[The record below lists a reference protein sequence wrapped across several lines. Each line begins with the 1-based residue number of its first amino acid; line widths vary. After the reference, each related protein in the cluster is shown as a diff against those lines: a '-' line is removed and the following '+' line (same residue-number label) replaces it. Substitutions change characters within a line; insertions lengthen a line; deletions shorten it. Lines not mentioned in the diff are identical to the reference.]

1 MSMNFSKVI
10 NCAKLYDLYE
20 QVFDYFNLTIYDLES
35 CIDTNLSI
43 EKIKNKLE
51 TFSDNH
57 FKNALNEFNEEIR
70 RIKNYLP
77 DELSKIEKLSDDLKF
92 NFNTFLDKNFIDFEK
107 VASLKNNFK
116 ISIDKISKV
125 YS

>member
-1 MSMNFSKVI
+1 MNFSKVI

-20 QVFDYFNLTIYDLES
+20 QIFDYLNLTIYDLES

>member
-1 MSMNFSKVI
+1 MNFSKVI
-10 NCAKLYDLYE
+10 NCEKLYDLYE
-20 QVFDYFNLTIYDLES
+20 QIFDYFNLTIYDLES

>member
-1 MSMNFSKVI
+1 MNLSKVI

-20 QVFDYFNLTIYDLES
+20 QIFDYFNLTIYDLES

-92 NFNTFLDKNFIDFEK
+92 YFNTFLDKNFIDFEK

-116 ISIDKISKV
+116 ISIDKISKA

>member
-1 MSMNFSKVI
+1 MNFSKVI

-20 QVFDYFNLTIYDLES
+20 QIFDYFNLTIYDLES

-43 EKIKNKLE
+43 ENIKNKLE

-77 DELSKIEKLSDDLKF
+77 DELSKIENLSDDLKF
-92 NFNTFLDKNFIDFEK
+92 YFNTFLDKNFIDFEK
-107 VASLKNNFK
+107 VASLKSNFK

>member
-1 MSMNFSKVI
+1 MNFSKVI

-20 QVFDYFNLTIYDLES
+20 QIFDYFNLTIYDLES

-77 DELSKIEKLSDDLKF
+77 DELSKIEKLSDDLKYD
-92 NFNTFLDKNFIDFEK
+92 FNTFLDKNFIDFEK
-107 VASLKNNFK
+107 VASLKNNLK
-116 ISIDKISKV
+116 ISIDKISKA

>member
-1 MSMNFSKVI
+1 MNLTKVI
-10 NCAKLYDLYE
+10 NCKKLYDLYD
-20 QVFDYFNLTIYDLES
+20 QIFDYFNLTIYDLES
-35 CIDTNLSI
+35 CIDTNLNI

-57 FKNALNEFNEEIR
+57 FKNALNEFNEEIK

-107 VASLKNNFK
+107 VSSLKNNFK
-116 ISIDKISKV
+116 ISIDRISKV

>member
-1 MSMNFSKVI
+1 MNFTKVI
-10 NCAKLYDLYE
+10 NCEKLYDLYD
-20 QVFDYFNLTIYDLES
+20 QIFDYFNLTIYDLES
-35 CIDTNLSI
+35 CIDTNLNI
-43 EKIKNKLE
+43 EKFKNKLE

-57 FKNALNEFNEEIR
+57 FKNALNEFNEEIK

-107 VASLKNNFK
+107 VSSLKNNFK

>member
-1 MSMNFSKVI
+1 MNLSKVI

-20 QVFDYFNLTIYDLES
+20 QIFDYFNLTIYDLES

-57 FKNALNEFNEEIR
+57 FKSALNEFNEEIR

-77 DELSKIEKLSDDLKF
+77 DELSKIENLSDDLKF
-92 NFNTFLDKNFIDFEK
+92 YFNTFLDKNFIDFEK
-107 VASLKNNFK
+107 VASLKSNFK

>member
-1 MSMNFSKVI
+1 MNFSKVI

-20 QVFDYFNLTIYDLES
+20 QIFDYFNLTIYDLES
-35 CIDTNLSI
+35 CFDTNVGI

-77 DELSKIEKLSDDLKF
+77 DELSKIEKLTDDLKF
-92 NFNTFLDKNFIDFEK
+92 YFNTFLDKNFIDFEK
-107 VASLKNNFK
+107 VASLKNSLK

>member
-1 MSMNFSKVI
+1 MNFSKVI

-20 QVFDYFNLTIYDLES
+20 QIFDYFNLTIYDLES
-35 CIDTNLSI
+35 CFDTNVGI

-77 DELSKIEKLSDDLKF
+77 EELSKIEKLSDDLKF

-107 VASLKNNFK
+107 VASLKSNFK

>member
-1 MSMNFSKVI
+1 MNFSKVI
-10 NCAKLYDLYE
+10 NCEKLYDLYE
-20 QVFDYFNLTIYDLES
+20 QIFDYFNLTIYDLES

-92 NFNTFLDKNFIDFEK
+92 YFNTFLDKNFIDFEK
-107 VASLKNNFK
+107 VASLKSNFK

>member
-1 MSMNFSKVI
+1 MNFSKVI

-20 QVFDYFNLTIYDLES
+20 QIFDYFNLTIYDLES

-77 DELSKIEKLSDDLKF
+77 DELSKIEKLSDDLKL

>member
-1 MSMNFSKVI
+1 MNFSKVI

-20 QVFDYFNLTIYDLES
+20 QIFDYFNLTIYDLES

-57 FKNALNEFNEEIR
+57 FKSALNEFNEEIR

-107 VASLKNNFK
+107 VASLKSNFK

>member
-1 MSMNFSKVI
+1 MNFSKVI

-20 QVFDYFNLTIYDLES
+20 QIFDYFNLTIYDLES

-57 FKNALNEFNEEIR
+57 FKNALHEFNEEIR

-77 DELSKIEKLSDDLKF
+77 DELSKIEKLSDDLKYD
-92 NFNTFLDKNFIDFEK
+92 FNTFLDKNFIDFEK

>member
-1 MSMNFSKVI
+1 MNFSKVI

-20 QVFDYFNLTIYDLES
+20 QIFDYFNLTIYDLES

-107 VASLKNNFK
+107 IASLKNNFK
-116 ISIDKISKV
+116 ISIYKISKV

>member
-1 MSMNFSKVI
+1 MNFSKVI

-20 QVFDYFNLTIYDLES
+20 QIFDYFNLTIYDLES
-35 CIDTNLSI
+35 CIDTNLNI

-51 TFSDNH
+51 TFSDKH
-57 FKNALNEFNEEIR
+57 FKNALSEFNEEIA

-107 VASLKNNFK
+107 VASLKSNFK

>member
-1 MSMNFSKVI
+1 MNFSKVI

-20 QVFDYFNLTIYDLES
+20 QIFDYFNLTIYDLES
-35 CIDTNLSI
+35 CIDTNLGI

>member
-1 MSMNFSKVI
+1 MNFSKVI

-20 QVFDYFNLTIYDLES
+20 QIFDYFNLTIYDLES

-107 VASLKNNFK
+107 VSSLKNNFK

>member
-20 QVFDYFNLTIYDLES
+20 QIFDYFNLTIYDLES
-35 CIDTNLSI
+35 CIDTNLGI

-92 NFNTFLDKNFIDFEK
+92 YFNTFLDKNFIDFEK
-107 VASLKNNFK
+107 VASLKSNFK

>member
-1 MSMNFSKVI
+1 MNFSKVI

-20 QVFDYFNLTIYDLES
+20 QIFDYFNLTIYDLES
-35 CIDTNLSI
+35 CIDTNLNI

-51 TFSDNH
+51 TFSDKH
-57 FKNALNEFNEEIR
+57 FKNALSEFNEEIG

-77 DELSKIEKLSDDLKF
+77 DELSKIEKLSDDLKYDF
-92 NFNTFLDKNFIDFEK
+92 NIFLDKNFIDFEK
-107 VASLKNNFK
+107 VASIKNNFK

>member
-1 MSMNFSKVI
+1 MNFSKVI

-20 QVFDYFNLTIYDLES
+20 QIFDYFNLTIYDLES
-35 CIDTNLSI
+35 CIDTNLNI

-51 TFSDNH
+51 TFSDKH
-57 FKNALNEFNEEIR
+57 FKNALSEFNEEIG

-77 DELSKIEKLSDDLKF
+77 DELSKIENLSDDLKF
-92 NFNTFLDKNFIDFEK
+92 YFNTFLDKNFIDFEK
-107 VASLKNNFK
+107 VASLKSNFK

>member
-1 MSMNFSKVI
+1 MNFSKVI

-20 QVFDYFNLTIYDLES
+20 QIFDYFNLTIYDLES

-92 NFNTFLDKNFIDFEK
+92 YFNTFLDKNFIDFEK
-107 VASLKNNFK
+107 VASLKSNFK

>member
-1 MSMNFSKVI
+1 MNFSKVI

-20 QVFDYFNLTIYDLES
+20 QIFDYFNLTVYDLES

-43 EKIKNKLE
+43 EEIKNKLE

>member
-1 MSMNFSKVI
+1 MNFSKVI
-10 NCAKLYDLYE
+10 NCSKLYDLYE
-20 QVFDYFNLTIYDLES
+20 QIFDYFNLTIYDLES

-77 DELSKIEKLSDDLKF
+77 EELSKIEKLSDDLKF

-107 VASLKNNFK
+107 VASLKSNFK

>member
-1 MSMNFSKVI
+1 MNFSKVI

-20 QVFDYFNLTIYDLES
+20 QIFDYFNLTIYDLES

-77 DELSKIEKLSDDLKF
+77 DELSKIEKLTDDLKF
-92 NFNTFLDKNFIDFEK
+92 YFNTFLDKNFIDFEK
-107 VASLKNNFK
+107 VASLKSNFK

>member
-1 MSMNFSKVI
+1 MNFSKVI

-20 QVFDYFNLTIYDLES
+20 QIFDYFNLTIYDLES

-92 NFNTFLDKNFIDFEK
+92 YFNTFLDKNFIDFEK
-107 VASLKNNFK
+107 VASLKINFK

>member
-1 MSMNFSKVI
+1 MNFSKVI

-20 QVFDYFNLTIYDLES
+20 QIFDYFNLTIYDLES

-92 NFNTFLDKNFIDFEK
+92 YFNTFLDKNFIDFEK

-116 ISIDKISKV
+116 TSIDKISKV

>member
-1 MSMNFSKVI
+1 MNFSKAI

-20 QVFDYFNLTIYDLES
+20 QIFDYFNLTIYDLES

-77 DELSKIEKLSDDLKF
+77 EELSKIEKLSDDLKF

-107 VASLKNNFK
+107 VASLKSNFK

>member
-1 MSMNFSKVI
+1 MNFSKVI

-20 QVFDYFNLTIYDLES
+20 QIFDYFNLTIYDLES

-57 FKNALNEFNEEIR
+57 FKSALNEFNEEIR

-77 DELSKIEKLSDDLKF
+77 DELSKIENLSDDLKF
-92 NFNTFLDKNFIDFEK
+92 YFNTFLDKNFIDFEK
-107 VASLKNNFK
+107 VASLKSNFK
-116 ISIDKISKV
+116 IQIDKISKV